1 MDDQL
6 TFNQLIEFTGRAGD
20 RKGGSV
26 YPVKV
31 RARVRAR
38 ARARVRARARARA
51 RVSRARARVR
61 HLLHDEVVVLEPEGH
76 EVAPLDSRMRARHRD
91 HLGSG

>member
-1 MDDQL
+1 VDDQL

-38 ARARVRARARARA
+38 ARARVRARARAMV
-51 RVSRARARVR
+51 RVSVT
-61 HLLHDEVVVLEPEGH
+61 VYP
-76 EVAPLDSRMRARHRD
+76 
-91 HLGSG
+91 